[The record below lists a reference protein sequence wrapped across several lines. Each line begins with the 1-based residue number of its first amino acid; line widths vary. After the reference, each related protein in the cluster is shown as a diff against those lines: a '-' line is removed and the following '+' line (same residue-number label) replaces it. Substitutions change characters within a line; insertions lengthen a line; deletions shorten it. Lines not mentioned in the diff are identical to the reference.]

1 MYDTVIFD
9 LDGTLLDTLDDLT
22 SAVNHTLEQYNYPV
36 HTKEEIRTFIGNG
49 IGRLMKNAAPKD
61 IDDDTFDRVFESF
74 REYYTAH
81 SSIHTKPFSGILPML
96 KTLRQ
101 RGVKTAIVSNKN
113 IEAVQA
119 LNEHFFSDYVKIA
132 IGERPGIRR
141 KPYPDTL
148 LEAMRLLDA
157 GKTLYVGDSA
167 VDRQTADNAGV
178 DCALVRWGYGGD
190 IDSLH
195 PAKILDRPV
204 ELLDML

>member
-9 LDGTLLDTLDDLT
+9 MDGTLLDTLDDLT
-22 SAVNHTLEQYNYPV
+22 SAVNHILRQYNCPT

-49 IGRLMKNAAPKD
+49 IGRLMKNATPAD
-61 IDDDTFDRVFESF
+61 TDDDTFNRMFDSF
-74 REYYTAH
+74 KEYYTAH

-96 KTLRQ
+96 KALQQ
-101 RGVKTAIVSNKN
+101 RGIRTAIVSNKN

-119 LNEHFFSDYVKIA
+119 LNDRFFGDYVKIA

-148 LEAMRLLDA
+148 LEAMRQLDA
-157 GKTLYVGDSA
+157 GKTLYVGDSV
-167 VDRQTADNAGV
+167 VDKQTADNAGV
-178 DCALVRWGYGGD
+178 DCVLVRWGYGID

-195 PAKILDRPV
+195 PVKIIDKPG
-204 ELLDML
+204 ELPDML

>member
-22 SAVNHTLEQYNYPV
+22 LAVNHTLRQYNCPM

-49 IGRLMKNAAPKD
+49 INRLMKNAAPAD
-61 IDDDTFDRVFESF
+61 TDDDTFNRMFDSF
-74 REYYTAH
+74 KKYYTAY
-81 SSIHTKPFSGILPML
+81 SVIHTKPFPGILPML
-96 KTLRQ
+96 KILQQ
-101 RGVKTAIVSNKN
+101 RGIKTAIVSNKN

-132 IGERPGIRR
+132 IGERPRIRR

-148 LEAMRLLDA
+148 LEAMKLLDA
-157 GKTLYVGDSA
+157 DKTLYVGDSV
-167 VDRQTADNAGV
+167 VDKQTADNAGV
-178 DCALVRWGYGGD
+178 DCVLVHWGYGID

-195 PAKILDRPV
+195 PAAIIDRPD

>member
-22 SAVNHTLEQYNYPV
+22 LAVNHTLKKYGYPT
-36 HTKEEIRTFIGNG
+36 HTKEAIRTFIGNG
-49 IGRLMKNAAPKD
+49 INRLMKNALPQD
-61 IDDDTFDRVFESF
+61 INNDTFSKIFNSF
-74 REYYTAH
+74 KEYYTVH

-96 KTLRQ
+96 EMLHQKSI
-101 RGVKTAIVSNKN
+101 KTAIVSNKN

-132 IGERPGIRR
+132 IGERAGTRR
-141 KPYPDTL
+141 KPYPDAL
-148 LEAMRLLDA
+148 LEAMKQLNA

-167 VDRQTADNAGV
+167 VDKQTADNAGV
-178 DCALVRWGYGGD
+178 DCVLVRWGYGSD

-195 PAKILDRPV
+195 PAGIIDKPGDLFD
-204 ELLDML
+204 LL